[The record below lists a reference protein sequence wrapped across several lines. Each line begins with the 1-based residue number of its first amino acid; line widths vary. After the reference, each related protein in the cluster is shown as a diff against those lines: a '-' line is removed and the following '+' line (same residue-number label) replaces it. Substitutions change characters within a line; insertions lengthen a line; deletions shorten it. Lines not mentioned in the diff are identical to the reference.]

1 MALVFELTLNIDIA
15 RNYYMEYMG
24 DYNRRSDVVS
34 GVVKRYD
41 ASNWR
46 YLLGL
51 PPDFLVN
58 DETQEQVVDN
68 NFRRKRT
75 FRNKTLGS

>member
-1 MALVFELTLNIDIA
+1 LALAFELTLNIDIA

-24 DYNRRSDVVS
+24 DYNRRSD
-34 GVVKRYD
+34 VVKRYD

-75 FRNKTLGS
+75 FRSKTLGS